1 MTQRKPH
8 QSFSGLLS
16 SLFARR
22 RRYDDL
28 AVSIE
33 EHIAE
38 KVEELVDDGMP
49 RAQAEQAARRA
60 FGNVTLLQERSREQ
74 WQWPRIESILAD
86 LRLIFRRLRKA
97 PGFATTVLLTLAIG
111 LGANTVVFSVI
122 NRVLLR
128 PLPYP
133 DSSRLVSLWLNA
145 PGAGGLAN
153 FSSGLQLSP
162 SMYFTF
168 LRHNHTLQSLGIWSP
183 GDASITGVAQP
194 EEVHGIGVSD
204 GVLQSLQ
211 VPPVAGRWFTRADQD
226 PRGAKTVILSYGYW
240 QRRFGGDRSVIG
252 RVLQVDSE
260 PRTIVG
266 VMPRNFRIADSPFE
280 ILLPLALDP
289 INEKLAGFGF
299 NGIARLRPG
308 VSIAQADADIARLIP
323 VWMDS
328 WTNGPGT
335 NPHYYTVWRI
345 APSFHSLKQQVI
357 GNVGSVLWIVMATVG
372 LVLLIACANIANL
385 LLVRA
390 DSRQQELSIRA
401 ALGAGRARIA
411 RELLLES
418 VVLGLLGGLLSLAVA
433 WGGLR
438 LLVAFGPADLP
449 RISEISLDPRSL
461 AFTFLLAALSGLL
474 FGAIPAWRYARSRLS
489 LILGSS
495 ARTAS
500 ASRAH
505 HRSRNILVIAQ
516 TAMALVLLIG
526 ALLMIRTFAA
536 LRNVD
541 PGFSDPAHIQT
552 FGVWIPEQLIPNPLL
567 VARTQSNI
575 ANQFAAI
582 PGVQAVGFAAA
593 VPMDNDDPDWDE
605 IQVEGKIYP
614 ANEPPLRLYNYVS
627 PGFFHAMGTRFVAG
641 RDFTWSDLYGVHPYV
656 IVSEG
661 FARDAWGSAAA
672 AIDKRIRKYSHS
684 PWQQVIGVVEDVHVH
699 GVDEVAPPIVY
710 WPAMYYDRFASPPV
724 LDGLRAVTFAVRSS
738 QAGSAAFI
746 GRLQQALWSVNGN
759 LPLDQV
765 RTMQD
770 LYDQSMGRTSFTL
783 VMLAIAGF
791 MALALSIIGI
801 YGVMAYTVSQR
812 SREIGIRLALGAPR
826 SALRWIFV
834 RSALVLTGI
843 GGLIGLAAAALLTES
858 MRTLLFGITPLDPVT
873 WATVPVVLAAA
884 AVLASYLPAR
894 RAAAVDPA
902 EVLRAE

>member
-1 MTQRKPH
+1 MPRSLTG
-8 QSFSGLLS
+8 FLS

-28 AVSIE
+28 DVSIE

-38 KVEELVDDGMP
+38 KAEELMQEGMP

-60 FGNVTLLQERSREQ
+60 FGNVTLLEERSREVWQ
-74 WQWPRIESILAD
+74 WQWVESLLAD
-86 LRLIFRRLRKA
+86 LRLVFRRLSKA
-97 PGFATTVLLTLAIG
+97 PGFATTILLTLAIG
-111 LGANTVVFSVI
+111 IGANTVVFSVI

-133 DSSRLVSLWLNA
+133 DSSRLVALWLNA

-168 LRHNHTLQSLGIWSP
+168 LRHNQTLQSLGIWTN
-183 GDASITGVAQP
+183 GASNITGVAHP
-194 EEVHGIGVSD
+194 EEVQTVLVSD
-204 GVLQSLQ
+204 GVLESLE
-211 VPPVAGRWFTRADQD
+211 VPAVAGRWFSLADQD
-226 PRGAKTVILSYGYW
+226 PRGAKTVMLSYGYW
-240 QRRFGGDRSVIG
+240 ERRFGGDPAVIG
-252 RVLQVDSE
+252 RVLEVDSE
-260 PRTIVG
+260 PRTIIG
-266 VMPRNFRIADSPFE
+266 VMPRNFRIADQPFQL
-280 ILLPLALDP
+280 LLPLALDP
-289 INEKLAGFGF
+289 VNEKLAGFGYS
-299 NGIARLRPG
+299 GIARLRPG
-308 VSIAQADADIARLIP
+308 VSLAQADADIARLIP

-345 APSFHSLKQQVI
+345 APRFRSLKQQVI
-357 GNVGSVLWIVMATVG
+357 GNVGSVLWIVLATVG
-372 LVLLIACANIANL
+372 LVMLIACANIANL

-418 VVLGLLGGLLSLAVA
+418 VTLGLLGGLLSLAVA

-438 LLVAFGPADLP
+438 LLVALGPASLP
-449 RISEISLDPRSL
+449 RLSEISLDARSL
-461 AFTFLLAALSGLL
+461 AFTFLLAAVSGLL
-474 FGAIPAWRYARSRLS
+474 FGALPAWRYARARVSLS
-489 LILGSS
+489 VSSS

-516 TAMALVLLIG
+516 TAMALVLLIS

-536 LRNVD
+536 LRTVD
-541 PGFSDPAHIQT
+541 PGFSNPAHIQT
-552 FGVWIPEQLIPNPLL
+552 LGIWIPDQLITDPLL
-567 VARTQSNI
+567 VARTQSSI
-575 ANQFAAI
+575 ADRFAAI
-582 PGVQAVGFAAA
+582 PGVRAVGFAAA
-593 VPMDNDDPDWDE
+593 VPMDNDDPNWDE
-605 IQVEGKIYP
+605 IEVEGKVYP

-641 RDFTWSDLYGVHPYV
+641 RDFTWSDLYGLHPYV

-661 FARDAWGSAAA
+661 FARDNWGSAAA
-672 AIDKRIRKYSHS
+672 AIGKRIRKYSDS

-699 GVDEVAPPIVY
+699 GVDEVTPPIVY
-710 WPAMYYDRFASPPV
+710 WPAMYYDRFATPPV
-724 LDGLRAVTFAVRSS
+724 LDGLRAVTYAIRSS
-738 QAGSAAFI
+738 QAGTAAFI
-746 GRLQQALWSVNGN
+746 GQLQKAVGSVNGN

-791 MALALSIIGI
+791 MALALSVIGI
-801 YGVMAYTVSQR
+801 YGVMAYSVSQR
-812 SREIGIRLALGAPR
+812 TREIGIRLALGSPR
-826 SALRWIFV
+826 GALRWIFV
-834 RSALVLTGI
+834 RSALILTGI
-843 GGLIGLAAAALLTES
+843 GGLIGLASAAFLTEAMS
-858 MRTLLFGITPLDPVT
+858 TLLFGISPLDPVT
-873 WATVPVVLAAA
+873 WVTVPLILVAA
-884 AVLASYLPAR
+884 AVIASYLPAR

-902 EVLRAE
+902 KVLRAE